1 MAGTKTSRAELKSHF
16 QKGDYPTENDFANV
30 FESYVHK
37 DDDISASKVSI
48 SDSEGNRTSISTLI
62 DRKAD
67 KSIVSAHDKRLDDAE
82 NDIAT
87 NALDIQA
94 TERTAYKILAILGK
108 KDDESIDAFVARI
121 NALGTD
127 YSTFATLAEK
137 LRDFLDGTSDVD
149 GTINKWQEIETFL
162 QGITETDSLAEML
175 GQMQRT
181 IEEQIPT
188 PGDYLEQVSE
198 LPLPERP
205 LGAIIQYT
213 GETKDGYTQGYIY
226 RKDKAD
232 SGPITIPANTVTAY
246 ISKEAI
252 IPDEEVRA
260 LVDEDPYFL
269 LTDESIPYM
278 FDDNGHAVFQ
288 FNEET
293 MMPTDG
299 SGIIKNYTHHT
310 QPAQIDTIV
319 NPVVHNAKYINFD
332 YANGGSGQM
341 VIDKLRIKQMRT
353 MRNSNGLRFHIGND
367 WYYDSADNDRHNSL
381 LANGG
386 LIFKED
392 GSVVQCQAGDGDSGL
407 MRSADTITIERTSW
421 TRIDVQPQT
430 AIPTIDKAGLSD
442 TVQTSLGKADTAL
455 QLIEHGADGQYIS
468 TTISAKASNKQSV
481 SSALAIQPVET
492 ADIVK
497 KGVAEAYDVKTYV
510 DGKVQTLAEQI
521 YDETVFAYG
530 VEWSLTSGSPE
541 CTRLGNPYYH
551 KVLPIHSRMIG
562 GLMTDDGTFTP
573 FRNQSDWTSETRDGS
588 AGQVMV
594 EIPEF
599 YIKYVTLS
607 DRLQVWMSERPL
619 YGYQK
624 VDKMYIGAYEATV
637 QRSANKLC
645 SVANTT
651 ADYRGGNNNAS
662 WDSEN
667 TAGQDGESHRSLLG
681 RPATYI
687 SLTQC
692 RTMARNRNNGDT
704 RWNCKPYE
712 AQKIIYWLYVVE
724 YATLNSQKAYNSQK
738 SAEGFAQGGLGEG
751 VTTWD
756 GNSWNS
762 YNGYYPFVPCGYTDH
777 LGNRTGTRDYT
788 IHNSSGG
795 ELKSFL
801 ASQGSGAIRYR
812 GIENPFGHIWEWTD
826 GVLVNVTAST
836 SPVYICKYPSL
847 YSSTDFSHYDYIGDE
862 MRVEQFLRE
871 ILFGDNGDI
880 TAKSGAGSSNTFYC
894 DYHYAN
900 VSSPSLRGLLW
911 GGFAVNGA
919 LAGLVCSHST
929 YVPSLTYP
937 NVGSRLCF
945 KA

>member
-30 FESYVHK
+30 FESFVHK

-82 NDIAT
+82 KDIAD

-108 KDDESIDAFVARI
+108 KEDESIDAFVARI

-181 IEEQIPT
+181 IEEQIPQA
-188 PGDYLEQVSE
+188 GDYLPMTSTLDNADKRYPCVDATNGHIYICKGEQGTIHEGDIYYIVGANDLGLPTGRYFSTGE
-198 LPLPERP
+198 LKQFALSKPDPSHHYHYPLPIEIGDIGCRYSDDCKFTITAFDASSVTMQNSDGIIVTVPNVDSGGGANDVYRHETEDYEITDPWLDWLYVKKAGGHWEFVKSYQPRNETFITKTPAEEDIILGGWQDVYDGEIANKYERP
-205 LGAIIQYT
+205 S
-213 GETKDGYTQGYIY
+213 DGIP
-226 RKDKAD
+226 KAD
-232 SGPITIPANTVTAY
+232 LS
-246 ISKEAI
+246 
-252 IPDEEVRA
+252 
-260 LVDEDPYFL
+260 
-269 LTDESIPYM
+269 
-278 FDDNGHAVFQ
+278 
-288 FNEET
+288 
-293 MMPTDG
+293 
-299 SGIIKNYTHHT
+299 
-310 QPAQIDTIV
+310 
-319 NPVVHNAKYINFD
+319 
-332 YANGGSGQM
+332 
-341 VIDKLRIKQMRT
+341 
-353 MRNSNGLRFHIGND
+353 
-367 WYYDSADNDRHNSL
+367 
-381 LANGG
+381 
-386 LIFKED
+386 
-392 GSVVQCQAGDGDSGL
+392 
-407 MRSADTITIERTSW
+407 TS
-421 TRIDVQPQT
+421 
-430 AIPTIDKAGLSD
+430 
-442 TVQTSLGKADTAL
+442 VQTSLGKADTAL
-455 QLIEHGADGQYIS
+455 QLIEHGTDGQYIS

-481 SSALAIQPVET
+481 SSALTIQPVET

-497 KGVAEAYDVKTYV
+497 KGVAEAFNVKNYV
-510 DGKVQTLAEQI
+510 DGKVQNLAEQI

-551 KVLPIHSRMIG
+551 KVLPIHSRMVG

-573 FRNQSDWTSETRDGS
+573 FKNQSDWTTETRDGS

-637 QRSANKLC
+637 QRSTNKLC
-645 SVANTT
+645 SVVNTT
-651 ADYRGGNNNAS
+651 TDYRGGNDNAS

-681 RPATYI
+681 RPATSI

-751 VTTWD
+751 ITTWD
-756 GNSWNS
+756 GNSWNN

-795 ELKSFL
+795 VLKAFL

-836 SPVYICKYPSL
+836 SPVYVCKYPSL

-871 ILFGDNGDI
+871 IHFGENGDI

-900 VSSPSLRGLLW
+900 VSSPNLRGLLW
-911 GGFAVNGA
+911 GGDAFYGA
-919 LAGLVCSHST
+919 RAGLVCSLSHN
-929 YVPSLTYP
+929 VPSITYP
-937 NVGSRLCF
+937 HVGSRLCF

>member
-67 KSIVSAHDKRLDDAE
+67 KDIVKAHDKRLDDAE
-82 NDIAT
+82 NDIAD

-108 KDDESIDAFVARI
+108 KDDESTDAFVARI

-181 IEEQIPT
+181 IEEQIPQA
-188 PGDYLEQVSE
+188 GDYLAQVSDLSTYKAE
-198 LPLPERP
+198 I
-205 LGAIIQYT
+205 GDIVQYT
-213 GETKDGYTQGYIY
+213 GET
-226 RKDKAD
+226 
-232 SGPITIPANTVTAY
+232 
-246 ISKEAI
+246 
-252 IPDEEVRA
+252 
-260 LVDEDPYFL
+260 
-269 LTDESIPYM
+269 
-278 FDDNGHAVFQ
+278 
-288 FNEET
+288 
-293 MMPTDG
+293 
-299 SGIIKNYTHHT
+299 
-310 QPAQIDTIV
+310 
-319 NPVVHNAKYINFD
+319 NAKYIKGYVYECTAIDNVEALVLINIDITLSKSKIHIVDGTYINTGVQEVFGAYNMTKYAYQNGD
-332 YANGGSGQM
+332 YAFSAEIRGDGTPGN
-341 VIDKLRIKQMRT
+341 
-353 MRNSNGLRFHIGND
+353 LRFMVFADVSQVVTSQTNTEFYETALHIP
-367 WYYDSADNDRHNSL
+367 
-381 LANGG
+381 
-386 LIFKED
+386 
-392 GSVVQCQAGDGDSGL
+392 V
-407 MRSADTITIERTSW
+407 W

-430 AIPTIDKAGLSD
+430 AIPTIDKAGLSQE
-442 TVQTSLGKADTAL
+442 VQNSLSKADTAL

-481 SSALAIQPVET
+481 SSALTIQPVET

-510 DGKVQTLAEQI
+510 DGKVQNLAEQI

-530 VEWSLTSGSPE
+530 VEWSLTSGSPD

-551 KVLPIHSRMIG
+551 KVLPIHSRMVG

-573 FRNQSDWTSETRDGS
+573 FKNQSDWTTETRDGS

-637 QRSANKLC
+637 QRSTNKLC

-681 RPATYI
+681 RPASSI

-738 SAEGFAQGGLGEG
+738 STEGFAQGGLGEG
-751 VTTWD
+751 ITTWD
-756 GNSWNS
+756 GNSWNN

-795 ELKSFL
+795 VLKAFL
-801 ASQGSGAIRYR
+801 ASQGSGVIRYR

-836 SPVYICKYPSL
+836 SPVYVCKYPSL

-871 ILFGDNGDI
+871 IHFGDNGDI

-911 GGFAVNGA
+911 GGYAYHGA
-919 LAGLVCSHST
+919 LAGLVYSHSHS
-929 YVPSLTYP
+929 VPSVTSP